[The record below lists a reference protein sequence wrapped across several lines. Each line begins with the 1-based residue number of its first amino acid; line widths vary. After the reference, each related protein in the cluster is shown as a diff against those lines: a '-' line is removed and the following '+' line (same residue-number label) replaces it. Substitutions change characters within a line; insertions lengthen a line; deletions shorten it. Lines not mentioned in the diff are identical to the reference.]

1 VGSLYYRSF
10 AVCRVLAEII
20 VLNGDVRQTMKQ
32 PHLSTIVQAQRFSL
46 FGFIA
51 RMPDE
56 TDGKKS

>member
-1 VGSLYYRSF
+1 
-10 AVCRVLAEII
+10 VCRVLAEII